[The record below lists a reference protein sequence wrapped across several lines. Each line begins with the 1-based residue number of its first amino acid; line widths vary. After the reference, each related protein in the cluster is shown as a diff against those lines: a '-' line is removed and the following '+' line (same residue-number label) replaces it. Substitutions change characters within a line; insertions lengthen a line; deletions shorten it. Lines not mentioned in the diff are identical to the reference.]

1 MALMKKYTALRGTKC
16 DTALAAYTK
25 GGEDF
30 TGFLNVCDNRNMYMS
45 AEFAKQSVALNFLQ
59 EVLRIF
65 GKAAYIY
72 K

>member
-1 MALMKKYTALRGTKC
+1 
-16 DTALAAYTK
+16 
-25 GGEDF
+25 
-30 TGFLNVCDNRNMYMS
+30 MS